1 MGIRR
6 AARCT
11 FALAAT
17 TLLASAAMAQE
28 VRTIQ
33 PGMTEG
39 EVKGVFG
46 EPRGTAARGSFTYY
60 FYDNRCEPECGFP
73 DLVIFRNSQVVDAVL
88 RAPWHEYGG
97 ESSSP
102 KGTVPRPTPGGMRLQ
117 IPGAVEAVEV
127 RPAPPP
133 VAPAEP
139 DTVVADTA
147 QADTARA
154 DTAGADTASVR

>member
-11 FALAAT
+11 FALAAI
-17 TLLASAAMAQE
+17 LLVASAATAQQ

-33 PGMTEG
+33 PGMSEDA
-39 EVKGVFG
+39 VKGVFG
-46 EPRGTAARGSFTYY
+46 EPRGTSARGSFTYY
-60 FYDNRCEPECGFP
+60 FYDNGCEPDCGFP
-73 DLVIFRNSQVVDAVL
+73 DLVIFRNGQVVDAVL

-97 ESSSP
+97 DSSSP
-102 KGTVPRPTPGGMRLQ
+102 KGTVPTPTPGGMRLRV
-117 IPGAVEAVEV
+117 PGAVEGVEV

-139 DTVVADTA
+139 DTVAADTA

-154 DTAGADTASVR
+154 DTASVR

>member
-6 AARCT
+6 AARYT
-11 FALAAT
+11 VALAAT
-17 TLLASAAMAQE
+17 LLMASAATAQE
-28 VRTIQ
+28 VRTIR
-33 PGMTEG
+33 PGMAED

-46 EPRGTAARGSFTYY
+46 EPRGTSARGVFTYY
-60 FYDNRCEPECGFP
+60 FYGNGCERDCGFP
-73 DLVIFRNSQVVDAVL
+73 DLVIFQNGQVVDAVL

-97 ESSSP
+97 DSSSP
-102 KGTVPRPTPGGMRLQ
+102 KGTIPRPTPAGMRLQ
-117 IPGAVEAVEV
+117 VPGAVEGVQV

-139 DTVVADTA
+139 VTVPADTA

-154 DTAGADTASVR
+154 DTASVRG